1 MTIDAKDFTA
11 EAYLEFTQLPEN
23 DGKRFELID
32 GVIIEMPPSS
42 KRNTVTAIL
51 FAHFVTGF
59 VLENNL
65 GYVTGADGGFEI
77 SPKTVLQPDVG
88 FIRKERVTSLDGVT
102 FAGAPD
108 LAIEV
113 ISPSE
118 SSYDIRKKTDKY
130 FDAGAQ
136 MVINVFTDD
145 RLIQVWTLDGTG
157 KHVETY
163 GMNDVFDG
171 GDVLPGFT
179 LPIKKIFPD

>member
-1 MTIDAKDFTA
+1 MTIDAKFYTA
-11 EAYLEFTQLPEN
+11 EEYLEFAQLPEN
-23 DGKRFELID
+23 EGKRFELID

-42 KRNTVTAIL
+42 KRNTVTAARIIRL
-51 FAHFVTGF
+51 VGTFVDDHD
-59 VLENNL
+59 L

-77 SPKTVLQPDVG
+77 APKTVLQPDVG
-88 FIRKERVTSLDGVT
+88 FIRKERVTNLDGVT

-118 SSYDIRKKTDKY
+118 SPYDIRRKTDKY
-130 FDAGAQ
+130 FDAGAS
-136 MVINVFTDD
+136 MVINVFANDKV
-145 RLIQVWTLDGTG
+145 IQVWTLDGTG

-163 GMNDVFDG
+163 GVDDVFNG

-179 LPIKKIFPD
+179 LPVKQIFPD